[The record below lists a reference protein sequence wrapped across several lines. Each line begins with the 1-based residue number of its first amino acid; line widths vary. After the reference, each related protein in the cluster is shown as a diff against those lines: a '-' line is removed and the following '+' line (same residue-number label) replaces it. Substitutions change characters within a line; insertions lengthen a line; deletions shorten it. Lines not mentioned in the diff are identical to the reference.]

1 MAKQKGKTENLIPL
15 NKRSKEAQREIQSKG
30 GKAAAEKKREQVLI
44 SRIFSDFLS
53 EEHDIILRDA
63 EGVAIKT
70 DRLSA
75 KALIKKT
82 MAGVLAREDSASVS
96 LMKEIREAT
105 EGQNLT
111 VETDNRLTI
120 DFTE

>member
-53 EEHDIILRDA
+53 EEHDIVLRDA

-82 MAGVLAREDSASVS
+82 MAGVLARGSASVS
-96 LMKEIREAT
+96 LIKEIRRNYRGT
-105 EGQNLT
+105 KPYSR
-111 VETDNRLTI
+111 NRQPP
-120 DFTE
+120 